1 MSVSKPT
8 IAQIVKTVLSAFI
21 GVQSGLN
28 SKKAFENGSIST
40 YVIAGLIF
48 TGLFVIAIIFIVS
61 TII

>member
-28 SKKAFENGSIST
+28 SKKAFESGSLST